1 MLHFSSFQGRNKKKK
16 GLYFLL
22 YFFIAVGLR
31 AIDFF
36 VSGFNCLQLIIRIF
50 CNTGNGLLPGNNL
63 ECTVSALVLF
73 QTRESINTWFL
84 RYKILKGRKLL
95 QNSVYILWYV
105 YFQRYLKLQAFLHI
119 YSFVTLLFYHA
130 SEHCNC
136 FVLFCFVLSRG
147 MHLRKK
153 IPFAKIPYISER
165 RNGEI
170 LSSWCQ
176 VMQVQME
183 QTSFTQC
190 PEHGSLFLGRFAGKM
205 MMIHVKNKAQLL
217 EQQEPTEAGL
227 IK

>member
-1 MLHFSSFQGRNKKKK
+1 MVSQIQDIERQEAVTKFS
-16 GLYFLL
+16 LYFVVCLHPEISKVPNVSPYL
-22 YFFIAVGLR
+22 QLHNIAFFIMP
-31 AIDFF
+31 
-36 VSGFNCLQLIIRIF
+36 VSIVI
-50 CNTGNGLLPGNNL
+50 
-63 ECTVSALVLF
+63 
-73 QTRESINTWFL
+73 
-84 RYKILKGRKLL
+84 
-95 QNSVYILWYV
+95 
-105 YFQRYLKLQAFLHI
+105 
-119 YSFVTLLFYHA
+119 
-130 SEHCNC
+130 
-136 FVLFCFVLSRG
+136 VLFCFVLSRG